1 MLDPALPPSQDHDG
15 AAGPLAGVRVLDV
28 THVMAGAFCGSLLAQ
43 MGADV
48 VKVEPPAPGE
58 DLRRSQDLTGGAFRP
73 FDAVNHG
80 KRSVCLDLKHAEGAR
95 ALRRLA
101 AHADVFIENYRPGS
115 LARRGLGYED
125 LAAENPALVY
135 CSISAFGGSGP
146 YRDRPGFDLIAQG
159 MAGILRLTGEPGGPP
174 AAAGVPIADLNAGT
188 FAALGIVSAWVHRL
202 RTGRGQK
209 VEASLFEGA
218 LAYTVWESAL
228 YFGTGRVAEANGSAH
243 RLAAPYRAFP
253 TTDGWLTLATGTQ
266 ASFSRL
272 CAALGL
278 ERWLDDPRFSNPVSR
293 LLHRSVLED
302 ELAAIFAA
310 RKTAEW
316 IARLDTAGVPCGPVQ
331 RMDAVWNDEHTR
343 ARGMLVEAEARDGSL
358 RRAIGP
364 AAKLSGSPWKTRAI
378 APEHGEHS
386 RDVLREAGYTDS
398 EIEAL
403 VRAGIVETRSDAR

>member
-135 CSISAFGGSGP
+135 CSISAFG
-146 YRDRPGFDLIAQG
+146 DR
-159 MAGILRLTGEPGGPP
+159 
-174 AAAGVPIADLNAGT
+174 
-188 FAALGIVSAWVHRL
+188 
-202 RTGRGQK
+202 K
-209 VEASLFEGA
+209 
-218 LAYTVWESAL
+218 
-228 YFGTGRVAEANGSAH
+228 
-243 RLAAPYRAFP
+243 
-253 TTDGWLTLATGTQ
+253 
-266 ASFSRL
+266 
-272 CAALGL
+272 
-278 ERWLDDPRFSNPVSR
+278 
-293 LLHRSVLED
+293 SV
-302 ELAAIFAA
+302 
-310 RKTAEW
+310 
-316 IARLDTAGVPCGPVQ
+316 V
-331 RMDAVWNDEHTR
+331 
-343 ARGMLVEAEARDGSL
+343 
-358 RRAIGP
+358 
-364 AAKLSGSPWKTRAI
+364 
-378 APEHGEHS
+378 
-386 RDVLREAGYTDS
+386 
-398 EIEAL
+398 
-403 VRAGIVETRSDAR
+403 